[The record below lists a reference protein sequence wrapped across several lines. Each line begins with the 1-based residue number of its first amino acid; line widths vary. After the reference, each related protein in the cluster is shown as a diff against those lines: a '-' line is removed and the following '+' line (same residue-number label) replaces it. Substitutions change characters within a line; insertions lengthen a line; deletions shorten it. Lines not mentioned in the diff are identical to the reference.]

1 MLFPW
6 CIPITHAGHHA
17 IIAIQAEALSKQAA
31 KGWAAD
37 TRTLLLLSMVC
48 RAFAAAIETSD
59 LLKQI
64 LHTHGCGERGI
75 QACRLG
81 SRLILQWAGRFTG
94 LDLFSQI
101 CEVPGARQLAAA
113 APSVTYV
120 AVHCR
125 SMLQA
130 AQADCLLTRLSS
142 VKHLLLHGDFYPSML
157 PLPVREL
164 EVRPCY
170 GHDRYAPVAW
180 SEDQAD
186 SILYKAERLPLLR
199 VLRLYFPDLGPKPA
213 PCRVTCPMHFGSLEQ
228 LHVEFSLAGHTLDL
242 S

>member
-1 MLFPW
+1 MGLPKLSGLGTAQSVTLSGCSFPW

-17 IIAIQAEALSKQAA
+17 ITAIQAEALSKQAA

-59 LLKQI
+59 LLKQT
-64 LHTHGCGERGI
+64 LCTHMAVEKGAFRHAGW
-75 QACRLG
+75 G

-164 EVRPCY
+164 EVRP
-170 GHDRYAPVAW
+170 
-180 SEDQAD
+180 
-186 SILYKAERLPLLR
+186 
-199 VLRLYFPDLGPKPA
+199 
-213 PCRVTCPMHFGSLEQ
+213 
-228 LHVEFSLAGHTLDL
+228 
-242 S
+242 